1 LWANQEIRINM
12 TIKLSNKVLGILGT
26 AALAV
31 STLAGVAA
39 PANAAGAENLVLAP
53 ATGSAFTVPSETA
66 FTLKAYY
73 KPGVSATNAANLKV
87 RYTKQ
92 GAFQLNRNAG
102 DAGTLADAKTTVT
115 TPVMASSVA
124 GATVSGGTT
133 SVDYFGIAVDSAV
146 HTSTY
151 TVVAQAFEDAD
162 GSGTLN
168 GDESFSAPQTITF
181 LKTADIT
188 WTTSLTQP
196 YVGDALKAVASVT
209 SNVNISL
216 LANGDGSDNTTN
228 AVQVFGAFS
237 DDSTTPTTL
246 ADTDTTV
253 LGATYNSTKD
263 QYDFTSTANYAAP
276 LAAGDTVKLSIWFT
290 ASDLLVSIAT
300 QDTALKSGSKS
311 HSDPAVTVSASAT
324 KTALAAQVASLGA
337 VSTVAGAGTGPT
349 AAGASKVASG
359 SGSFQ
364 VRTLAV
370 PVSGVS
376 KSGHSVTFTVRE
388 DTANDLHSGA
398 VITVGAGSL
407 TNSNAGTVQ
416 SGFETTATTDADG
429 YATITVSY
437 TGTKDGDEIDIDAS
451 IMGVDAAENNVEFA
465 DRTVS
470 AVYNVTAIG
479 TSEPYNVPVETPY
492 SIVSSVVDQF
502 GAAVSEVGYSVKAT
516 YGGVNIV
523 AAVSGGL
530 ATLSM
535 PAVTAASTLS
545 VTLQGQKNG
554 ADVGSTET
562 VIVKIGSTSG
572 AVANVTYSTVLT
584 GAGAGYGVGTDADL
598 AINTKTFTNVDTRK
612 SGFAPSLDA
621 AYSTLTVTAL
631 KADSSVAAGSD
642 ITLSGEYLDFL
653 VDGVYSSN
661 SITVKTNGSGTATVR
676 IYSSVSGSKTLTFT
690 SGTTVKTQALVYA
703 AGAVSGATALVINAP
718 SFAPAGKTLAVT
730 GGATDKYG
738 NYVTATDFEVTYSG
752 AGFYS
757 ALPTSLTNGKFSFN
771 ALLGSNDSGTVT
783 ITASIYTGND
793 KITVTKTVIIGE
805 PAADQKVN
813 VGTFSGKLVV
823 YALNASGSE
832 VSYKIAGK
840 WVTQVVTSD
849 LLMRYDR
856 VVGATGKTIKVDI
869 YVDGVLK
876 LAKSVVTK

>member
-1 LWANQEIRINM
+1 M

-102 DAGTLADAKTTVT
+102 DAGTLADAQTTVT
-115 TPVMASSVA
+115 TSVMASSVA

-133 SVDYFGIAVDSAV
+133 SVDYFGIAVDAAV

-216 LANGDGSDNTTN
+216 LANGDGSDNSTN

-300 QDTALKSGSKS
+300 QDTDLKSGSKS

-388 DTANDLHSGA
+388 DTANVLHSGA

-479 TSEPYNVPVETPY
+479 ANEPYNVPVDTAY
-492 SIVSSVVDQF
+492 SIQASVVDQF
-502 GAAVSEVGYSVKAT
+502 GAAITEIGYSVKAS
-516 YGGVNIV
+516 YASVDIV
-523 AAVSGGL
+523 AAVSGGI
-530 ATLSM
+530 ATLAM
-535 PAVTAASTLS
+535 PAVDTAKTLS

-554 ADVGSTET
+554 ATAGTSAA
-562 VIVKIGSTSG
+562 VIVKIGSTTG
-572 AVANVTYSTVLT
+572 AVSNITYSTAVT
-584 GAGAGYGVGTDADL
+584 GVGVSYGADTKL
-598 AINTKTFTNVDTRK
+598 GLNTKTFTNVDTRK
-612 SGFAPSLDA
+612 SGFSPTIDSQ
-621 AYSTLTVTAL
+621 YSTLTVTAL
-631 KADSSVAAGSD
+631 KADSSVAAGAD
-642 ITLSGEYLDFL
+642 ITLSGEYLDF
-653 VDGVYSSN
+653 VSDGVYVSD
-661 SITVKTNGSGTATVR
+661 SITLKTNGSGTATVQV
-676 IYSSVSGSKTLTFT
+676 YSSVSGSKTLTFT

-823 YALNASGSE
+823 YALNAAGSE

-849 LLMRYDR
+849 LLQRYDR